1 MKVAALEEATIA
13 HILRGVLGAL
23 EYLHGEDRIHRD
35 LKAANILLSAAG
47 AVKVHR
53 SGRARFLLGCL
64 MRLRVVAH
72 A

>member
-1 MKVAALEEATIA
+1 MPLEEAVNGVVCGHAQVKMAPLEEATIA

-47 AVKVHR
+47 AVKV
-53 SGRARFLLGCL
+53 GGG
-64 MRLRVVAH
+64 
-72 A
+72 